1 MYREVRALFIVD
13 LPINPDESS
22 SLEDDLRDF
31 NFLNILHDTM
41 EANLADVIKVKCVAT
56 IVLLSN

>member
-1 MYREVRALFIVD
+1 MYRDVRALFIVD

>member
-1 MYREVRALFIVD
+1 MYRDVRALFIVD

-41 EANLADVIKVKCVAT
+41 EANLADVIKV
-56 IVLLSN
+56 

>member
-1 MYREVRALFIVD
+1 MYRDVRALFIVD

-56 IVLLSN
+56 IVLLPN